1 MSKFDSKNLQK
12 LYKELL
18 ALQNKY
24 KFRLGIL
31 ITEKGFVLACP
42 DEVTAINN
50 LMKAVSSIYCEGISQ
65 GKVNIDH
72 LPQVFNDIRDQ
83 IMSFSK
89 EVVKEA
95 QETK

>member
-1 MSKFDSKNLQK
+1 MAK
-12 LYKELL
+12 
-18 ALQNKY
+18 KY

-65 GKVNIDH
+65 GKVNLIIC
-72 LPQVFNDIRDQ
+72 PKF
-83 IMSFSK
+83 
-89 EVVKEA
+89 
-95 QETK
+95 